1 MSKLFS
7 AFVFSLLV
15 AISAIIAAPADY
27 ARAAI
32 SLTPVPK
39 SFDPARPSAISTIL
53 NADLAIIQSGVAA
66 TVGCTGAS
74 GVSCTTNGS
83 ITDPRLTIGINPA
96 SSITAAS
103 FNGGIG
109 LQSAHVADSVTAPTI
124 ASGFGTSP
132 SIVASNGTAAF
143 ILNIGTGGTATSG
156 VVAMP
161 TATTG
166 WACSVQ
172 PASAP
177 QAGAAMY
184 SMPTSASSVTITNY
198 NVASA
203 VAVAWTSGD
212 IISVQC
218 RGY

>member
-1 MSKLFS
+1 MLGFILSSFEQCGLIGFLKEKMMSKLLS

-15 AISAIIAAPADY
+15 AISAIIVAPADY
-27 ARAAI
+27 ASAAI

-39 SFDPARPSAISTIL
+39 SFDPARPSAIPTAM
-53 NADLAIIQSGVAA
+53 NANLAIIQSGVL
-66 TVGCTGAS
+66 TSAS
-74 GVSCTTNGS
+74 GV
-83 ITDPRLTIGINPA
+83 
-96 SSITAAS
+96 
-103 FNGGIG
+103 G
-109 LQSAHVADSVTAPTI
+109 LQSAHLADSVTAPTI
-124 ASGFGTSP
+124 ASGFGASP

-143 ILNIGTGGTATSG
+143 VVNVGTGGTAASG

-166 WACSVQ
+166 WLCSAL

-184 SMPTSASSVTITNY
+184 SVPTSASSVTITNY
-198 NVASA
+198 TLSTGSS
-203 VAVAWTSGD
+203 VAWTSGSL
-212 IISVQC
+212 ISVQC